1 MSITLL
7 FGLPRQAINTQGCL
21 PLLSMAACCVQ
32 VLITGSEATEN
43 YIMQIFTPPYLTGQS
58 PGHQVWF
65 GGGGFHQSFCCSNA
79 MQEGLPNHAMLGHG
93 FRV

>member
-7 FGLPRQAINTQGCL
+7 FGLPRQASNTQGCL

-43 YIMQIFTPPYLTGQS
+43 YIMQIFTPPYLTG
-58 PGHQVWF
+58 
-65 GGGGFHQSFCCSNA
+65 
-79 MQEGLPNHAMLGHG
+79 
-93 FRV
+93 

>member
-21 PLLSMAACCVQ
+21 PLLSMAACRVQ

-58 PGHQVWF
+58 PYHHIWLGR
-65 GGGGFHQSFCCSNA
+65 GFINPFAAQ
-79 MQEGLPNHAMLGHG
+79 MPRKEGCPITPCLGHG